1 MPTVWRFAAA
11 VACFFSLFTEG
22 CRDEKKPRAETYQM
36 GDRVVL
42 RPFTYNVIELQW
54 KSQLGDMP
62 TLRLPEHRFLL
73 IRLSV
78 TNGGGKEA
86 SVPLLS
92 LEDAKGNSYQESSN
106 GEAVE
111 NWFGLLRTISPAGT
125 DQGWL
130 LFDVPI
136 GSYRLRLTN
145 AADPEQEE
153 HSFVELP
160 LRLDSDS
167 MLPPG
172 D

>member
-1 MPTVWRFAAA
+1 LGIFIG
-11 VACFFSLFTEG
+11 G
-22 CRDEKKPRAETYQM
+22 CASQKKARIETYQL
-36 GDRVVL
+36 GDRVEL

-54 KSQLGDMP
+54 KSQLGDLPKM
-62 TLRLPEHRFLL
+62 RLPEHRFLL
-73 IRLSV
+73 VRVSV

-92 LEDAKGNSYQESSN
+92 IEDPKGNIYQESAS
-106 GEAVE
+106 GESVE
-111 NWFGLLRTISPAGT
+111 NWFGMLRTISPAGT

-145 AADPEQEE
+145 GGDPGEEE

-160 LRLDSDS
+160 LRLDSDEAS
-167 MLPPG
+167 PPG